1 MAKPK
6 IPNQKKKYQEL
17 NRRLNKYVA
26 LVEQIYDTLNLEAA
40 KAVSLTNYFSDSDKP
55 FKWSDYPQ
63 TKKQIDDIQKHF
75 VEDINATIYRDTTE
89 EWKNSNEAQ
98 DLIVNKVLKAYN
110 AQVDKEKYKILYQT
124 NSDALKAFQNRKDK
138 GFNISAKLWQQS
150 MIYKEELEAAIS
162 CAIQKGTSAV
172 TLSKQISK
180 YLLDFPLLQKDYK
193 DRYGSAEHIQDCEYR
208 SIRLARSE
216 INMSYRAAENE
227 RWKQMDF
234 VVGYEIKLSGNH
246 NCKGVPKGR
255 YYDICDQLAGK
266 YPKDFEWTGW
276 HPNCYSDDSEVL
288 TSRGWKLF
296 KDVLDDDLILSLNP
310 NERVP
315 EWVGFTDRQCYSHSG
330 KMIRFF
336 NKSLDCLVTP
346 DHNMV
351 YLNKN
356 DGRIRNCQAN
366 EYTKGKGA
374 FYRGCEY
381 KSDDIDCMTIG
392 STVIDFDLFCEF
404 MGYWLSDGSTIRKS
418 QVIISQKKG
427 EPARNKIISLIEK
440 LGYKVTEY
448 DDGVCF
454 YSADICQ
461 YLKRFGVCNE
471 KYIPNEI
478 KSSSKRQIEIF
489 LNAFV
494 LCDGYTRPFK
504 SFVGNRGNVFTSNKE
519 ERMFFTTSKQMSG
532 DLSELILKSGK
543 RPSFSVNK
551 AGKSHKRNGVEIKSN
566 YDCYI
571 IRECYSTTST
581 VFDKEYVLYDG
592 NVYDLTL
599 ERNHIMYIRR
609 NGKCFWGSNCRCY
622 KVPILKTEEE
632 FWEWDGRSD
641 VSTES
646 VNEVKDVPDKFKLW
660 INDNIHRAKSWGSSP
675 YFIRDNG
682 KYIREDFKVDV
693 YNKTEKV
700 FVRKHRTN
708 LAMSRVE
715 YYNKTYPHIPEVQQ
729 AAVNA
734 YTQAV
739 GKTNK
744 GATSREIN
752 RRLRNSTED
761 EYVDVAS
768 KLISQALS
776 KLPKHE
782 GIVYRGE
789 TMSMKKL
796 QERFLDHIG
805 DVISDK
811 GFVSSSIYE
820 DTPRKF
826 ISHMGVPKSYKRV
839 IFEIQSKNGRDIS
852 KISEFN
858 GIFTLENQ
866 HEILFDRQSKF
877 LVSGLPRE
885 LDGIIRIKL
894 IEQ

>member
-75 VEDINATIYRDTTE
+75 VEDINATIYRGTTE

-646 VNEVKDVPDKFKLW
+646 INEVKDVPDEFKKWVLENHQK
-660 INDNIHRAKSWGSSP
+660 IEKAQKKNTLP
-675 YFIRDNG
+675 YFLKDN
-682 KYIREDFKVDV
+682 KSIVQ
-693 YNKTEKV
+693 NINTENSAKELV
-700 FVRKHRTN
+700 NRASLVGN
-708 LAMSRVE
+708 
-715 YYNKTYPHIPEVQQ
+715 EVQSL
-729 AAVNA
+729 AESIA
-734 YTQAV
+734 
-739 GKTNK
+739 
-744 GATSREIN
+744 
-752 RRLRNSTED
+752 
-761 EYVDVAS
+761 
-768 KLISQALS
+768 
-776 KLPKHE
+776 
-782 GIVYRGE
+782 
-789 TMSMKKL
+789 KKN
-796 QERFLDHIG
+796 
-805 DVISDK
+805 K
-811 GFVSSSIYE
+811 GFVTPINYKSISSITRKVTTE
-820 DTPRKF
+820 GITPYDIKDAVRTT
-826 ISHMGVPKSYKRV
+826 IIVPKSQIDQVLNELSESDSFVRLKRQKPESFMGYSGNIV
-839 IFEIQSKNGRDIS
+839 NIKTSNGLVAEIQVNTERMIYAKEKPEDAKRILGEKRW
-852 KISEFN
+852 E
-858 GIFTLENQ
+858 
-866 HEILFDRQSKF
+866 EIQKQTGMEG
-877 LVSGLPRE
+877 GLGHKYYEEWRI
-885 LDGIIRIKL
+885 LDKSDKKAQEIAEKSIKYYSHF
-894 IEQ
+894 Q